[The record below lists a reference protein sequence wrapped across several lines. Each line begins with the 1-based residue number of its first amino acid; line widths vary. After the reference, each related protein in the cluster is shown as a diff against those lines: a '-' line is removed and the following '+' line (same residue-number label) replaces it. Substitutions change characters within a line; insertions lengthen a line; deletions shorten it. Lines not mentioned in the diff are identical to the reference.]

1 MFVSLNQRDAT
12 PCLNSLDGPKQYN
25 EYQASLISICLII
38 VVYYSFVAL
47 KDPTSALALMTR
59 KSDTESMVNAIRF
72 AYMTNSHTSYAN
84 VGAFFIIFYLV
95 STTILLPIYLSSNEP
110 ILQIKRFT
118 Y

>member
-1 MFVSLNQRDAT
+1 MFVLLNQRDAT
-12 PCLNSLDGPKQYN
+12 PCLNSLDGQKKYN

-72 AYMTNSHTSYAN
+72 AIMTNSHTSYAH
-84 VGAFFIIFYLV
+84 VVLF
-95 STTILLPIYLSSNEP
+95 
-110 ILQIKRFT
+110 
-118 Y
+118 